1 MDLYSNTCLEC
12 SEVFT
17 RRYSTSFYKGIQVLH
32 PSLRKPIHGIYGF
45 VRLADE
51 IVDTF
56 HQFPKR
62 ELLDEFKVQVHK
74 AIDGK
79 LSTNPILHSFQLVV
93 NEYTI
98 PMELID
104 AFLLSMEMDLDKTSY
119 STEEYKNYIYGSAE
133 VVGLMCL
140 KVFCKGNEAQ
150 YTSLTPAARR
160 LGEAFQKVNFL
171 RDVRDDYMGKGRVYF
186 PLVDF
191 KNFTEEQKRDIEADI
206 EADFDAALV
215 GLKQLPNEAKPG
227 VLLAYIYFRELLN
240 AIRRVKA
247 KDITNRRIRV
257 PDMVKLYLHI
267 KVKLMIAFKQI

>member
-1 MDLYSNTCLEC
+1 MELFDKTCLEC

-17 RRYSTSFYKGIQVLH
+17 HRYSTSFYKGIQVLH

-62 ELLDEFKVQVHK
+62 ELLDEFKVQVYK

-93 NEYTI
+93 NEYSI
-98 PMELID
+98 PKELID
-104 AFLLSMEMDLDKTSY
+104 SFLLSMEMDLDKTSY
-119 STEEYKNYIYGSAE
+119 STDEYKKYIYGSAE

-140 KVFCKGNEAQ
+140 KVFCKGNEVK
-150 YTSLTPAARR
+150 YSNLTPAARR

-171 RDVRDDYMGKGRVYF
+171 RDVRDDYLGKGRVYF

-191 KNFTEEQKRDIEADI
+191 KNFTEIQKREIEADI
-206 EADFDAALV
+206 EADFDAALI

-227 VLLAYIYFRELLN
+227 VLLAYVYFRELLN

-247 KDITNRRIRV
+247 NDITNRRIRV
-257 PDMVKLYLHI
+257 SDLVKIYLLI
-267 KVKLMIAFKQI
+267 KVKLMIAFRAI

>member
-1 MDLYSNTCLEC
+1 MELFDKTCLEC

-17 RRYSTSFYKGIQVLH
+17 HRYSTSFYKGIQVLH
-32 PSLRKPIHGIYGF
+32 PSLRKPIHAIYGF

-93 NEYTI
+93 NEYSI
-98 PMELID
+98 SKELID

-119 STEEYKNYIYGSAE
+119 SAEEYKKYIYGSAE

-150 YTSLTPAARR
+150 YNNLTPSAKR

-171 RDVRDDYMGKGRVYF
+171 RDIRDDYLGKGRVYF

-191 KNFTEEQKRDIEADI
+191 KNFTEEQKREIEADI

-215 GLKQLPNEAKPG
+215 GLKQLPNNAKPG
-227 VLLAYIYFRELLN
+227 VLLAYVYFRQLLN
-240 AIRRVKA
+240 TIRRVKA

-257 PDMVKLYLHI
+257 PDLVKLYLLI

>member
-1 MDLYSNTCLEC
+1 MELYDKTCLEC

-17 RRYSTSFYKGIQVLH
+17 HRYSTSFYKGIQVLH
-32 PSLRKPIHGIYGF
+32 TSLRKPIHGIYGF

-74 AIDGK
+74 AIEGK

-93 NEYTI
+93 NEYSI
-98 PMELID
+98 SKDLID
-104 AFLLSMEMDLDKTSY
+104 SFLLSMEMDLDKTSY
-119 STEEYKNYIYGSAE
+119 SDQEYKKYIYGSAE

-150 YTSLTPAARR
+150 YTSLTPSARR

-191 KNFTEEQKRDIEADI
+191 NNFTEEQKREIEADI

-227 VLLAYIYFRELLN
+227 VLLAYVYFRELLN
-240 AIRRVKA
+240 AIRRVNA

-257 PDMVKLYLHI
+257 PDLVKLYLLI

>member
-1 MDLYSNTCLEC
+1 M
-12 SEVFT
+12 
-17 RRYSTSFYKGIQVLH
+17 LH

-62 ELLDEFKVQVHK
+62 ELLDEFKVYVHK

-93 NEYTI
+93 NEYSI
-98 PMELID
+98 PKELID
-104 AFLLSMEMDLDKTSY
+104 SFLLSMEMDLDKTSY
-119 STEEYKNYIYGSAE
+119 STEEYKKYIYGSAE

-150 YTSLTPAARR
+150 YTSLTPSARR

-171 RDVRDDYMGKGRVYF
+171 RDVRDDYLGKGRVYF

-191 KNFTEEQKRDIEADI
+191 KNFSEEQKREIEADI

-215 GLKQLPNEAKPG
+215 GLRQLPKEAKPG
-227 VLLAYIYFRELLN
+227 VLLAYVYFRELLN

-247 KDITNRRIRV
+247 NNITNRRIRV
-257 PDMVKLYLHI
+257 SDLAKIYLLI
-267 KVKLMIAFKQI
+267 KVKLMIAFRAI

>member
-1 MDLYSNTCLEC
+1 MDLYDNTCLEC
-12 SEVFT
+12 SEIFT

-62 ELLDEFKVQVHK
+62 ELLADFREQVYR

-93 NEYTI
+93 NEFSI
-98 PMELID
+98 QRSLID
-104 AFLLSMEMDLDKTSY
+104 AFLLSMEMDLDKTNY
-119 STEEYKNYIYGSAE
+119 SVDEYKQYIYGSAE

-140 KVFCKGNEAQ
+140 KVFCRGNEAHYNQ
-150 YTSLTPAARR
+150 LTPPARR

-171 RDVRDDYMGKGRVYF
+171 RDVRDDYMGKGRIYF
-186 PLVDF
+186 PSVDF
-191 KNFTEEQKRDIEADI
+191 SNFTEDQKKRIETDIET
-206 EADFDAALV
+206 DFNAALE
-215 GLKQLPNEAKPG
+215 GIYHLPREAKPG
-227 VLLAYIYFRELLN
+227 VLLAYMYFRELLN
-240 AIRRVKA
+240 TIRRVKA
-247 KDITNRRIRV
+247 NDITNRRIRV
-257 PDMVKLYLHI
+257 PDLVKIYLHI
-267 KVKLMIAFKQI
+267 KVRLMIAFKAI

>member
-1 MDLYSNTCLEC
+1 MELFDKTCFEC

-17 RRYSTSFYKGIQVLH
+17 YRYSTSFYKGIQVLH

-93 NEYTI
+93 NDYSI
-98 PMELID
+98 PKELID

-119 STEEYKNYIYGSAE
+119 SNDEYKKYIYGSAE

-171 RDVRDDYMGKGRVYF
+171 RDVRDDYLGKGRVYF

-191 KNFTEEQKRDIEADI
+191 KNFTEIQKREIEADI

-227 VLLAYIYFRELLN
+227 VLLAYVYFRELLN

-257 PDMVKLYLHI
+257 PDLVKLYLLI

>member
-1 MDLYSNTCLEC
+1 M
-12 SEVFT
+12 
-17 RRYSTSFYKGIQVLH
+17 LH

-62 ELLDEFKVQVHK
+62 ELLSEFKVQVYK

-93 NEYTI
+93 NEYSI
-98 PMELID
+98 PKELID
-104 AFLLSMEMDLDKTSY
+104 SFLLSMEMDLDKTSY
-119 STEEYKNYIYGSAE
+119 STDEYKKYIYGSAE

-140 KVFCKGNEAQ
+140 KVFCKGNEVK
-150 YTSLTPAARR
+150 YSNLTPAARR

-171 RDVRDDYMGKGRVYF
+171 RDVRDDYLGKGRVYF

-191 KNFTEEQKRDIEADI
+191 KNFTEIQKREIEADI
-206 EADFDAALV
+206 EADFDAALI

-227 VLLAYIYFRELLN
+227 VLLAYVYFRELLN

-247 KDITNRRIRV
+247 NDITNRRIRV
-257 PDMVKLYLHI
+257 PDLLKIYLLI
-267 KVKLMIAFKQI
+267 KVKLMIAFRAI